1 MTRDISWDALDMHF
15 NEAVANSI
23 ERGMG
28 VTPPDRKGKGSNN
41 DGDVGGRRSADS
53 FASGGSRAGRSGSHL
68 TAAAPANDEH
78 DRYGECKYD
87 NEYESE
93 TERKLI
99 RAFMHSHR
107 SMVRRDGRSWSPN
120 QLHGAAT
127 LPAPAPA
134 PASAA
139 GRHGLSSPM
148 APSDDTFAHIVLGR
162 SMVGRRLD
170 DTPQP
175 DDGNGDDG
183 NEDDWYL
190 TDWDLSD

>member
-1 MTRDISWDALDMHF
+1 MHF
-15 NEAVANSI
+15 NEAVGHSF

-41 DGDVGGRRSADS
+41 DGDAGGRRRADSFAGGRRSADS
-53 FASGGSRAGRSGSHL
+53 FASGGSRAGYGGSHL

-87 NEYESE
+87 NDYESE
-93 TERKLI
+93 TERKLV

-134 PASAA
+134 PAPAA
-139 GRHGLSSPM
+139 GRHDLSSPM

-170 DTPQP
+170 DTSQP

-190 TDWDLSD
+190 TNWDLSD